1 MDVRHSGLIVKCN
14 IGLKTLLQQDI
25 SEPVFYSDLVYK
37 FKKNIGKTYLN
48 DQFKKIAKQKSWIQ
62 HGYHTMVCM
71 SGCKP
76 NHGL

>member
-25 SEPVFYSDLVYK
+25 SERFSLQIQ
-37 FKKNIGKTYLN
+37 KNIGKAYLN